1 MQCSLFLSLH
11 FVVYGHAVGADG
23 LADIAHG
30 DMAGIDLVG
39 VQVIHRLKLGDE
51 HGVVVVLADVARD
64 LALFELRDHAV
75 ERGELSKV
83 ADWLREYV
91 FSCASVMDPDEWI
104 RHITGESLT
113 PDYYLSYLEEKYSK
127 LYELK

>member
-11 FVVYGHAVGADG
+11 FVVHGHAVGADG

-64 LALFELRDHAV
+64 LALFELPPLCDT
-75 ERGELSKV
+75 E
-83 ADWLREYV
+83 ADLFFRNK
-91 FSCASVMDPDEWI
+91 SVRPY
-104 RHITGESLT
+104 RYCRLT
-113 PDYYLSYLEEKYSK
+113 SFGRQ
-127 LYELK
+127 

>member
-51 HGVVVVLADVARD
+51 HGVVPMLRATSLFLSCGITPSSAASFVRNSLA
-64 LALFELRDHAV
+64 
-75 ERGELSKV
+75 
-83 ADWLREYV
+83 
-91 FSCASVMDPDEWI
+91 FSSVPS
-104 RHITGESLT
+104 RNFHITI
-113 PDYYLSYLEEKYSK
+113 
-127 LYELK
+127 

>member
-11 FVVYGHAVGADG
+11 FVVYSHAVGADG

-75 ERGELSKV
+75 ERGELRQK
-83 ADWLREYV
+83 L
-91 FSCASVMDPDEWI
+91 FSSARARSSI
-104 RHITGESLT
+104 FRYSSLSCIIMT
-113 PDYYLSYLEEKYSK
+113 VGL
-127 LYELK
+127 

>member
-1 MQCSLFLSLH
+1 MLPLLSLH
-11 FVVYGHAVGADG
+11 FVVYSHAVGADG

-64 LALFELRDHAV
+64 LALLNCGITPSSAASFVRNSLA
-75 ERGELSKV
+75 
-83 ADWLREYV
+83 
-91 FSCASVMDPDEWI
+91 FSSVPS
-104 RHITGESLT
+104 RNFHITI
-113 PDYYLSYLEEKYSK
+113 
-127 LYELK
+127 